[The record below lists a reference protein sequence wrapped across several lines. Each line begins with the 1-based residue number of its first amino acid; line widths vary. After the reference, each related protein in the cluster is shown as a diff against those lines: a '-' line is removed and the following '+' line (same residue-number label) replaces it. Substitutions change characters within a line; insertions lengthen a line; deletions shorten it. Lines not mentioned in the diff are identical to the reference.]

1 MSHITVD
8 THGGGT
14 LRRGYLSLSE
24 LIAQSIGLVGA
35 AGGAGLLVPAVFA
48 TAGNGTWLAYLFAT
62 VGLLF
67 ASWSITQFARRTA
80 SPGALYTYAARG
92 IGPIWGVVAGWS
104 LLIAYSI
111 GAAGILQG
119 TVNET
124 VVLLKDVGALGTTG
138 AWLPVSVA
146 LTAIIALAAW
156 FIAYRDI
163 RLSTRTTLWIEL
175 MTVALILLVIVV
187 ALFVKHRWADSS
199 QLTLD
204 GVKPDQL
211 RLGMVLA
218 FFSFTGFE
226 SVTALGLEAKEPFR
240 LIPRAVIVSILGPA
254 ALFLVTSYGLVALFH
269 GDATPLDQVSAPLSS
284 VAHGIGFGAVGI
296 LIDVGV
302 ALSFFAAF
310 FSSINAAARLL
321 YTFARQGLL
330 HAATGR
336 AHAGNATPHV
346 AVTLI
351 ALFSLVTGLASQFAG
366 TSLFDSYGYL
376 STIATFGFLL
386 TYVVVAIAAPLFMR
400 KRGELKPLHIA
411 ITVIAVV
418 LIGIPFVGSVY
429 PAAPGAYAI
438 LPYVFAALLLAG
450 LGWFVAL
457 RVFAPHRLR
466 EIEAELAGTE
476 EETRVSSQTRLVPD
490 ASLRDA

>member
-1 MSHITVD
+1 MTELAATSARD
-8 THGGGT
+8 GT

-35 AGGAGLLVPAVFA
+35 AGGAGLLIPAVFA

-92 IGPIWGVVAGWS
+92 LGPIWGAVAGWS
-104 LLIAYSI
+104 LLIAYGV

-119 TVNET
+119 TVNEI
-124 VVLLKDVGALGTTG
+124 VVLFKDIGVASGAGLAVTVGITVFVTLG
-138 AWLPVSVA
+138 
-146 LTAIIALAAW
+146 AW
-156 FIAYRDI
+156 FITWRDI

-175 MTVALILLVIVV
+175 STVALILFVIVA
-187 ALFVKHRWADSS
+187 ALFAQHRWVDTH
-199 QLTLD
+199 QLALTA
-204 GVKPDQL
+204 VKPDQL

-226 SVTALGLEAKEPFR
+226 SVTALGAEAREPFR

-254 ALFLVTSYGLVALFH
+254 ALFLAASYGLVALFQ
-269 GDATPLDQVSAPLSS
+269 GAATPLDQASAPLSA
-284 VAHGIGFGAVGI
+284 VAHGIHLGALGV
-296 LIDVGV
+296 LIDAGV

-346 AVTLI
+346 AVTL
-351 ALFSLVTGLASQFAG
+351 LVVLSLIVAVTFQFAG
-366 TSLFDSYGYL
+366 TSLFDAYGYL
-376 STIATFGFLL
+376 STVATFGFLL
-386 TYVVVAIAAPLFMR
+386 TYVIVAVAAPCFLR
-400 KRGELKPLHIA
+400 RRGELKARHVA
-411 ITVIAVV
+411 ISAAAIV
-418 LIGIPFVGSVY
+418 LIGIPFVGSIY
-429 PAAPGAYAI
+429 PAAPGVYAV
-438 LPYVFAALLLAG
+438 LPYVFGALLAAG
-450 LGWFVAL
+450 LGWFLAL
-457 RVFAPHRLR
+457 RVLAPHRLR
-466 EIEAELAGTE
+466 DIEAEFADA
-476 EETRVSSQTRLVPD
+476 D
-490 ASLRDA
+490 ASREAAATLADARGVSAA